1 MAMYNH
7 WAERLANTN
16 TGIFLANDSS
26 EIVLPW
32 TLVFFYY
39 NTPPCNLQ
47 SFSGQNALFVFISSL
62 CIKIKNFLC
71 ELRPKFDLQM
81 FRNIISNQNH
91 SIRNQIVFYH
101 VIWRN
106 ACILLATPCRLACG
120 ATYSKPKEPSLWIPA
135 YPFLSCSASN
145 THICFCAIRF
155 HNCWC
160 PERW

>member
-47 SFSGQNALFVFISSL
+47 SFSGQNALFVFINSL

-101 VIWRN
+101 VICEKCLHS
-106 ACILLATPCRLACG
+106 ACNTLPSCLWGNIFKAQRTILMNPGISFFIVFRFQ
-120 ATYSKPKEPSLWIPA
+120 
-135 YPFLSCSASN
+135 YPHLFLCNSIS
-145 THICFCAIRF
+145 
-155 HNCWC
+155 
-160 PERW
+160 